1 MAKREREKVK
11 GEKVTVT
18 IPRWILESIEEVA
31 EEIEGS
37 RSDVVVALLA
47 HCFQDEGDADRE
59 SIMDTVFPYEE
70 DDQGQKP

>member
-1 MAKREREKVK
+1 MSKREREKVK

-18 IPRWILESIEEVA
+18 IPHWMLEAIDEVA

-37 RSDVVVALLA
+37 RSDVVSALLE
-47 HCFQDEGDADRE
+47 HCFQDEGDADRD

-70 DDQGQKP
+70 GDQGQQP